1 MKKRG
6 TGHQNYFKKRF
17 VSQSLEELLVAVVAL
32 MLLEPEVA
40 ILVGLEVGLGPE
52 APPAQVANM
61 RFLLG
66 VHAHV
71 GLQRASCNQKPNF
84 FCPWFIQKERIYRLQ
99 RNTLCGTV
107 AGTSGSEIVFTSLSF
122 FLNQSKI

>member
-1 MKKRG
+1 MASATKII
-6 TGHQNYFKKRF
+6 FKKRF

-32 MLLEPEVA
+32 MLLEAEVA

-52 APPAQVANM
+52 APAAQVADM

-71 GLQRASCNQKPNF
+71 GLQRASCNRKQNF
-84 FCPWFIQKERIYRLQ
+84 L
-99 RNTLCGTV
+99 
-107 AGTSGSEIVFTSLSF
+107 SLGHT
-122 FLNQSKI
+122 K